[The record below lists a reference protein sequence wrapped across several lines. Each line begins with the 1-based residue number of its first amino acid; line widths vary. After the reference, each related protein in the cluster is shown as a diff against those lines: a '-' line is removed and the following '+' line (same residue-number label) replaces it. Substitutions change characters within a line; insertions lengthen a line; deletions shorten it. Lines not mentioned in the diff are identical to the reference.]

1 MRGDPC
7 SSPAINVTL
16 CPLKWKNEKDSDE
29 TVSVGGCLSAT
40 WLLMAEEKYLVR
52 APLLDPKQKVLGY
65 KFTWQETGENSEAPA
80 EAELRQLLSFVA
92 EQVTDAKLGLLL
104 FDAVPAML
112 SAAALHC
119 LPPSGTVLVL
129 SRADLVDED
138 HVALAAGLRKRGF
151 GLALRDADLACL
163 EADEVLLP
171 LVTHVELGADHPELA
186 AISKLARNR
195 KIPLSLVVNRFPGWR
210 EFDACALMGL
220 SGVFGNICRS
230 SRPPNPAEKPSPQAV
245 LILQLMQLVQ
255 DNADIRHLEKIL
267 NQDATIA
274 EKLLHHMN
282 SARFGLDGRIESMRQ
297 AVAMLGYKPLFRW
310 LSLLLAMTSKSG
322 FSPALLQAAIIRGR
336 FVELLGQGLLHKSE
350 TDNLFVVGMFSLLD
364 QLLGIPVDEVFSQ
377 VVLPEPVAQALR
389 SREGVYGPF
398 LALAEACEQGDGAG
412 AALADALSVNAS
424 RVNQAHLAAIAWAQN
439 IKL

>member
-1 MRGDPC
+1 
-7 SSPAINVTL
+7 
-16 CPLKWKNEKDSDE
+16 
-29 TVSVGGCLSAT
+29 
-40 WLLMAEEKYLVR
+40 MAADNYLVR
-52 APLLDPKQKVLGY
+52 APLLDPKQKVIGY
-65 KFTWQETGENSEAPA
+65 KFTWQKTGESSELAG
-80 EAELRQLLSFVA
+80 EAALRQLLTFIAGHVA
-92 EQVTDAKLGLLL
+92 DARLGLLFL
-104 FDAVPAML
+104 DAIPAVL
-112 SAAALHC
+112 SAAALQS
-119 LPPSGTVLVL
+119 LPPSSTVLVL
-129 SRADLVDED
+129 SRADLVEED
-138 HVALAAGLRKRGF
+138 HVALAAALRRRGF

-163 EADEVLLP
+163 EADETLLP

-195 KIPLSLVVNRFPGWR
+195 KIPLSVVVNRFPGWR

-220 SGVFGNICRS
+220 NGIFGNICLTP
-230 SRPPNPAEKPSPQAV
+230 RPPNPAEKPSPQAV

-267 NQDATIA
+267 NQDATIS

-336 FVELLGQGLLHKSE
+336 FIELLGQGLLHKSE
-350 TDNLFVVGMFSLLD
+350 ADNLFVVGTFSLLE
-364 QLLGIPVDEVFSQ
+364 QLLGIPVDEVFTQ
-377 VVLPEPVAQALR
+377 VVLPESVAQALR

-398 LALAEACEQGDGAG
+398 LALVEACERDEGHA
-412 AALADALSVNAS
+412 AALASALSMDAQ
-424 RVNQAHLAAIAWAQN
+424 RVNQAHLAATLWAQN